1 MRRIL
6 SLILSVA
13 CIFSCLT
20 FSGSVVSADE
30 PEGDLS
36 SWTYWAYNTKKG
48 VDFDYELDD
57 KVFRSGS
64 HSLKVKYYSPL
75 QSYHVSLQT
84 YHQQPKHS

>member
-36 SWTYWAYNTKKG
+36 NFYFKGQVLVLHRPISDGRRRTYIFLEIFK
-48 VDFDYELDD
+48 FI
-57 KVFRSGS
+57 F
-64 HSLKVKYYSPL
+64 
-75 QSYHVSLQT
+75 
-84 YHQQPKHS
+84 